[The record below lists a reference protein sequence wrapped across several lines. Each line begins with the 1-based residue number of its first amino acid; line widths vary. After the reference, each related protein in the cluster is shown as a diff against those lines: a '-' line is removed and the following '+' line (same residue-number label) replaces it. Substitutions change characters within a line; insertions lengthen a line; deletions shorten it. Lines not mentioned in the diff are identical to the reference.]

1 MNNFEIETD
10 FENNS
15 ESKKE
20 LAKTFKECVLTDIQ
34 NVFFN
39 INEFTQQHLINGK
52 EIPVLVDDDKMNEL
66 IEGKFTPLDRVYEK
80 MILFYVQKELLGF
93 TPKVNSNLFFD
104 NEMYQVADVSDDGF
118 GVLAVT
124 IGKNTGV

>member
-1 MNNFEIETD
+1 MDNFEIETD

-20 LAKTFKECVLTDIQ
+20 LEQTFKERVLADTQ
-34 NVFFN
+34 NIFFN
-39 INEFTQQHLINGK
+39 INEFSQQHLINGM

-66 IEGKFTPLDRVYEK
+66 IEGKFTPLDKVYDK
-80 MILFYVQKELLGF
+80 MILFYVQKELIGF
-93 TPKVNSNLFFD
+93 TPKVNSSFFFD